1 MFESPTVWAW
11 LWMWYGTSP
20 SQEPKHFL
28 QQHTK
33 YTGQLEQTPAQSL
46 LIAGMKK
53 NF

>member
-33 YTGQLEQTPAQSL
+33 FTGLLDQMQGQTL
-46 LIAGMKK
+46 TIVGMKK
-53 NF
+53 NY